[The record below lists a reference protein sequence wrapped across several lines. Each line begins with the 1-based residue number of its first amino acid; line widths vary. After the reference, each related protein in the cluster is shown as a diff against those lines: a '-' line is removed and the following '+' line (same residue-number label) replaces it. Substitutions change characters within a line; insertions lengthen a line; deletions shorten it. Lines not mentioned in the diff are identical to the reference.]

1 MLLNIQLHK
10 QTLIIAL
17 KIKTLYCYLYN
28 NGILIICKYK
38 HTITQIL

>member
-1 MLLNIQLHK
+1 MLLIQLYK
-10 QTLIIAL
+10 QTLLIAL

-38 HTITQIL
+38 YTII